1 MPQWSHLRDTVV
13 SVKVVPVRS
22 AAGCIEL
29 MELATASSWSPPSL
43 EMVNFSLEQS
53 VRKAT
58 QITLAQYRGRFH
70 DVRLI
75 AGMAGIG
82 DIAHGEYICDGVYDN
97 LGRINNAWYEKHG
110 LRINDSGECQFY
122 CGKGE
127 PLRVANAIAF
137 FGWENGNYA
146 HWLSE
151 KLGRFYWINQAVLPD
166 DTVLLVEAGLPSSI
180 MESLAIFWP
189 REKTVCVEFGRACD
203 VSVLHYF
210 SDTADIWEPRAGYV
224 YRGDEYH
231 IYPTAIAWM
240 ACYVKSRCEAIDGQ
254 SKAYL
259 IRPPGGN
266 GRTIVNQQE
275 VIRQLQADGFQ
286 AFQPEISDFAT
297 QVRSMAFCNLAVLGS
312 GAAAANV
319 LWMPQGATLVM
330 LIQDNPQMWYWFFH
344 TLAAAVGVRLVYHP
358 VQGLPGTHTVV
369 FHWSVEFPVSEL
381 RHWLAQDAVRR
392 EEHSQA
398 LPEQPL
404 SAEALHGELAN
415 RRKPAVLASLSSGLA
430 ASATQV
436 DVTVA
441 VMSYNNAAFIGQTID
456 SILSQEGVR
465 VEVLVYDDCSK
476 DDSLAVLQG
485 YADEPRLHYEVN
497 AQNLGMTGNYNKC
510 VAAGSGRYIVVLG
523 SDDILYPGHL
533 SSLVEAL
540 DANPQAALGYTQ
552 CYWIDEQGVRTQ
564 YAEHPGH
571 RPQSYCGG
579 RDEVIDLLSF
589 DNYITP
595 SAVML
600 RRSALHLVALPEGG
614 IHRHDMLAGDWEL
627 WIRLGRVAPDFVFL
641 RQPSVGYRVHE
652 GQISKSFYGSDRP
665 LREHTEILEISLADA
680 ATRDRMIAAAQPIW
694 QLYRQRIEA
703 YMPEVR
709 VPLQPRIEA
718 IRNALLDSAER
729 AELECQFSIILTT
742 YNRPDL
748 LKDALGSVEQQ
759 SLRDFEVILVND
771 NGDPVE
777 SLLAGY
783 EFPITYLRQGSNR
796 GLSAARNAGL
806 KQARGRYVVY
816 LDDDDIYLPNHLA
829 VLAEAFA
836 AHPRSVVYTGVE
848 YVSERLEN
856 GQRIEQG
863 RSRPFEHNAFDRD
876 RLFVQNYIPVNTW
889 AHPRDMLDEVGEFD
903 TGLAAFEDWD
913 MLLRLATR
921 YPFVHVPVVTSE
933 VHTRDQGAGS
943 DHMLGRER
951 KNFPALYQLLYQR
964 YPGSDSG
971 VLKRERE
978 NMLQRLGVSVEV
990 RADVP
995 TLQRWLAERLPTETE
1010 NRLINQYLQE
1020 RNGGPLIG
1028 IIVLDLDGQSPPLMQ
1043 TLKSLIGERCLD
1055 ATLKIVVLTSSADV
1069 PKTSAG
1075 DKLHFVRL
1083 SDENLAS
1090 QINRVVSDSDFA
1102 WLTLASAGD
1111 EFTASGLLM
1120 VSLELLAAPE
1130 CRAVYCDVMYRQ
1142 ADGALGAALRPDF
1155 NLDYLLS
1162 FPAGMARHWLFRRD
1176 VVIEAGGF
1184 DSAYSD
1190 ALEFELILRLINKY
1204 GLAGLGHVAE
1214 PLLITAPPVMFDIAD
1229 EQRAIMLHLEARGY
1243 QAATVSSSRPGRYH
1257 INYGHPDQP
1266 LVSILIACGEQLPRL
1281 QRCVESLLETT
1292 RYPNYELL
1300 LIDSHPQA
1308 QAVAQWLGALEGLG
1322 EARLRIVRPERK
1334 ACTLALTLNQTVEH
1348 AVGDYLLLLSA
1359 DTAIIGADWLDGL
1372 INHAQRP
1379 EVGVVGGK
1387 LLSADG
1393 EVCQA
1398 GLLLGLSGP
1407 VGRPFVGESLDAA
1420 GYMQRL
1426 QVDQN
1431 YSAVSLDCLMIGRQ
1445 LYKELGGLDERDI
1458 PACYADADLC
1468 LKVQEAGYL
1477 TVWAADVQLMQ
1488 AGDEQPAASSEEQDA
1503 MYAKWLPKLARDPA
1517 YNPNFS
1523 LIQTG
1528 GFKLADSMLSWR
1540 PLDAWRPL
1548 PVILAHPADRGG
1560 CGQYRVIQPFNALQQ
1575 QGFIDGA
1582 LSFGMLSV
1590 VDLERY
1596 DPDVVLL
1603 QRQIGDERLEAMRRM
1618 QAFSRAFKV
1627 YELDDYLPNLPMKSA
1642 FRAHMPKDIL
1652 KSLRRGI
1659 SYADRFVV
1667 STQAMAEAFKD
1678 FHPHIRVV
1686 KNRLDPRQWRGLT
1699 SQRRSSSKP
1708 RVGWA
1713 GGAGHAGD
1721 LEMLTDVVKALASEV
1736 EWVFFGMCPDQL
1748 RPYIHE
1754 FHSGVAIEQY
1764 PLALAGL
1771 NLDLALAPVE
1781 QNLFNECKS
1790 NLRLLEYG
1798 ACGFPVICSDVRC
1811 YQDDLPVTRVKNRFK
1826 DWLEAIRMHLADLD
1840 AAARMGDEL
1849 RAAVSRE
1856 WMLEGQGL
1864 EAWRKV
1870 WLPA

>member
-1 MPQWSHLRDTVV
+1 MPQWSHLRDTAV
-13 SVKVVPVRS
+13 SAKVVPVRS

-29 MELATASSWSPPSL
+29 MELATANSWSPPSL

-70 DVRLI
+70 DVRLV

-203 VSVLHYF
+203 VSVLYYF

-297 QVRSMAFCNLAVLGS
+297 QVRSMASCNLAVLGS

-392 EEHSQA
+392 EGLSQA

-476 DDSLAVLQG
+476 DNSLAVLQG

-552 CYWIDEQGVRTQ
+552 CYWIDEQGARTQ

-641 RQPSVGYRVHE
+641 RQPTVGYRVHE

-703 YMPEVR
+703 YTPEVR
-709 VPLQPRIEA
+709 VPLQARIEA

-951 KNFPALYQLLYQR
+951 KNFPELYQTLYRR
-964 YPGSDSG
+964 YLGSASEALKHGREDMLQSLG
-971 VLKRERE
+971 VLAEARTEE
-978 NMLQRLGVSVEV
+978 P
-990 RADVP
+990 A
-995 TLQRWLAERLPTETE
+995 LQRWLAERLPTEAE
-1010 NRLINQYLQE
+1010 NKLINHYLLE
-1020 RNGGPLIG
+1020 HDGGPLIG
-1028 IIVLDLDGQSPPLMQ
+1028 IVVLDTETDSSLLMR
-1043 TLKSLIGERCLD
+1043 TLKSLSGERCLY
-1055 ATLKIVVLTSSADV
+1055 ATLKIVVLTSSTV
-1069 PKTSAG
+1069 PATSAA
-1075 DKLHFVRL
+1075 DKLHFIQ
-1083 SDENLAS
+1083 LAGGEIAEQLNQAIS
-1090 QINRVVSDSDFA
+1090 ASDFT
-1102 WLTLASAGD
+1102 WFMLARAGD
-1111 EFTASGLLM
+1111 EFTPSGLM
-1120 VSLELLAAPE
+1120 VAGLELTANPD
-1130 CRAVYCDVMYRQ
+1130 CRAIYGDQLQRLP
-1142 ADGALGAALRPDF
+1142 DGSLGGAFLPGF
-1155 NLDYLLS
+1155 NLDLLLS
-1162 FPAGMARHWLFRRD
+1162 FPLVMARHWLFRRD
-1176 VVIEAGGF
+1176 VFLAAGGF
-1184 DSAYSD
+1184 DAQFAD
-1190 ALEFELILRLINKY
+1190 ALEFDLLTRLIEAE
-1204 GLAGLGHVAE
+1204 GLLGLGHVDE
-1214 PLLITAPPVMFDIAD
+1214 PLLITDAPALGDNLD
-1229 EQRAIMLHLEARGY
+1229 ERRVIERHLAQRGY
-1243 QAATVSSSRPGRYH
+1243 QARVVPGLPARYR
-1257 INYGHPDQP
+1257 IDYGHSATP
-1266 LVSILIACGEQLPRL
+1266 LVSILIAVDAPLACV
-1281 QRCVESLLETT
+1281 QRCLDSLLEKTA
-1292 RYPNYELL
+1292 YPHYEIL
-1300 LIDSHPQA
+1300 
-1308 QAVAQWLGALEGLG
+1308 LGAHDGADVETQAWLQGIAALAD
-1322 EARLRIVRPERK
+1322 ARLRVVS
-1334 ACTLALTLNQTVEH
+1334 CGDLAQVQNRAAAEAQ
-1348 AVGDYLLLLSA
+1348 GDYLLLLSCESVA
-1359 DTAIIGADWLDGL
+1359 VSESWLGEL
-1372 INHAQRP
+1372 LNHAQRP

-1387 LLSADG
+1387 LLSSDG
-1393 EVCQA
+1393 RIDQA
-1398 GLLLGLSGP
+1398 GLLLGLRGPAGRAFSGEP
-1407 VGRPFVGESLDAA
+1407 MDSA
-1420 GYMQRL
+1420 GYLQRL

-1431 YSAVSLDCLMIGRQ
+1431 YSAVSDACLMVRADLYRQ
-1445 LYKELGGLDERDI
+1445 LGGLDAALSAYRDV
-1458 PACYADADLC
+1458 DFC
-1468 LKVQEAGYL
+1468 LRVRAAGYL
-1477 TVWAADVQLMQ
+1477 TVWAAHAVLMHEHVYREPVV
-1488 AGDEQPAASSEEQDA
+1488 AEQDA
-1503 MYAKWLPKLARDPA
+1503 LYERHLAAIARDPA
-1517 YNPNFS
+1517 YNRNLALS
-1523 LIQTG
+1523 G
-1528 GFKLADSMLSWR
+1528 RGFDLEADVGLTWRPLSWR
-1540 PLDAWRPL
+1540 PL
-1548 PVILAHPADRGG
+1548 PVVLAHPADPFG
-1560 CGQYRVIQPFNALQQ
+1560 CGNYRVIKPFSALKEA
-1575 QGFIDGA
+1575 GIVDGMMSIG
-1582 LSFGMLSV
+1582 LLQV
-1590 VDLERY
+1590 PDLERF
-1596 DPDVVLL
+1596 DPDVIVL
-1603 QRQIGDERLEAMRRM
+1603 QRQIGDQRLDAMRRI
-1618 QAFSRAFKV
+1618 QKFSRAFTV
-1627 YELDDYLPNLPMKSA
+1627 YELDDYLPNLPLKSVH
-1642 FRAHMPKDIL
+1642 RAQMPKDIL
-1652 KSLRRGI
+1652 KSLRKGL
-1659 SYADRFVV
+1659 SFVDRFTV
-1667 STQAMAEAFKD
+1667 STAPLAEAFAGLHGD
-1678 FHPHIRVV
+1678 IRVIE
-1686 KNRLDPRQWRGLT
+1686 NRLPVDWWSGLSAKRRRGA
-1699 SQRRSSSKP
+1699 KP

-1713 GGAGHAGD
+1713 GGVSHTGD
-1721 LEMLTDVVKALASEV
+1721 LELIADVVKELAGEV
-1736 EWVFFGMCPDQL
+1736 EWVFMGMCPDKI
-1748 RPYIHE
+1748 RPYVHE
-1754 FHSGVAIEQY
+1754 VHAGVGIDLY
-1764 PLALAGL
+1764 PAALASL
-1771 NLDLALAPVE
+1771 DLDLALAPVE

-1798 ACGFPVICSDVRC
+1798 ACGFPVVCSDLVC
-1811 YQDDLPVTRVKNRFK
+1811 YQGALPVTRVKNRFK
-1826 DWLEAIRMHLADLD
+1826 DWVDAIRMHVSDLD
-1840 AAARMGDEL
+1840 ASARAGDEL
-1849 RAAVSRE
+1849 RRQVQE
-1856 WMLEGQGL
+1856 GWMLEGANL
-1864 EAWRKV
+1864 EAWRAS
-1870 WLPA
+1870 WLPD